1 MSKKSS
7 QKDKFAEREAQKY
20 ANPITSREG
29 ILELLEGCDRPQSR
43 EAIGEALGLVNEDD
57 IEALRRRLRA
67 MERDGQLVRNRREG
81 YAAAS
86 RMDLIRGRVI
96 GHPDGFGFV
105 VSDEGGDDTFLSARQ
120 MHAVMHGD
128 RVLVRVVGMD
138 RRGRPEGALVEV
150 LEHAHHEIVGR
161 FFKESGVGF
170 VESSNKRITHEIV
183 IPEEKQGDAKT
194 GQIVVATILEQPTR
208 RSQPV
213 GQITEVLGDHMAPGM
228 EMEIAV
234 RTHELPNSWSREAQD
249 EAATFGSEVP
259 EAAKAGREDIRELP
273 LVTIDGDD
281 SRDFDDAVYC
291 KKVSNGWKLLVAIAD
306 VSAYVKSDTV
316 LDQEAWLR
324 GNSVYFPENVIPM
337 LPEILSNHLCSL
349 NPEVDRLCM
358 VCEMSITPAG
368 KLRSYR
374 FFEGVM
380 RSHARLTYT
389 KVAAMLVDGD
399 VELCRE
405 YEPLMPHLTE
415 LYNLYHAMR
424 KARSKRG
431 AIEFDR
437 TETRIVFGEGRKIE
451 QIVPTVRNDA
461 HRLIEEFMIS
471 ANVATARFFEENEFP
486 MVYRIHQ
493 NPTEEKL
500 TDLKAFLAEMGLT
513 LGGGAEPS
521 AKDYAKLLDEVKQRD
536 DRHLIET
543 VLLRSMSQAV
553 YSPENIGHFGLALE
567 AYTHFTSPI
576 RRYPDLLVH
585 RGIRHLIAGGSADN
599 FRYDHANMEMAGDH
613 CSMTERRADDATRDA
628 IDWLKCE
635 YMMSRVGQEFSGII
649 TSVTGFG
656 LFVELDE
663 IFVEG
668 LVHITSL
675 DNDYF
680 HFDAKRHE
688 MKGERSGMVYRLGD
702 AINVRVARVDLD
714 ESKIDFALMG
724 SSDDGNEE
732 KKKKGA
738 SKKRSGKKRGSRN
751 KAKKGDEKV
760 AGKGEGK
767 PAGTS
772 GEAPDQAS
780 GVPAKKKSR
789 RRRR

>member
-1 MSKKSS
+1 MSNKSPE
-7 QKDKFAEREAQKY
+7 KDKFAEREAQKY

-29 ILELLEGCDRPQSR
+29 ILALLEECDRPQNIR
-43 EAIGEALGLVNEDD
+43 AISEALGLVEDQD
-57 IEALRRRLRA
+57 LEALRRRLRA
-67 MERDGQLVRNRREG
+67 MERDGQLVRNRRDG

-128 RVLVRVVGMD
+128 RVLVRVIGMD
-138 RRGRPEGALVEV
+138 RRGRREGALVEV

-161 FFKESGVGF
+161 FFKEGGVGF

-183 IPEEKQGDAKT
+183 IPAEKQGGAQV
-194 GQIVVATILEQPTR
+194 GQIVVAMILEQPTR

-228 EMEIAV
+228 EMEIAL
-234 RTHELPNSWSREAQD
+234 RTHELPNLWSREAAA
-249 EAATFGSEVP
+249 EAAAFGSDVP
-259 EAAKAGREDIRELP
+259 ESAKGGGREDIRELP

-291 KKVSNGWKLLVAIAD
+291 KKVSNGWKLMVAIAD
-306 VSAYVKSDTV
+306 VSAYVKPDTV

-349 NPEVDRLCM
+349 NPDVDRLCM
-358 VCEMSITPAG
+358 VCEMSITPGG

-380 RSHARLTYT
+380 RSHARLTYS
-389 KVAAMLVDGD
+389 KVAAMLVDND
-399 VELCRE
+399 ADLCGE
-405 YEPLMPHLTE
+405 YEPLIPQLNE
-415 LYNLYHAMR
+415 LYNLYRAMR
-424 KARSKRG
+424 QARSKRG

-437 TETRIVFGEGRKIE
+437 AETRIVFGEGRKIE

-461 HRLIEEFMIS
+461 HRLIEEFMIC
-471 ANVATARFFEENEFP
+471 ANVATAKFFEENDFP

-493 NPTEEKL
+493 NPAEEKL
-500 TDLKAFLAEMGLT
+500 ADLTLFLAEMGLK
-513 LGGGAEPS
+513 LGGGSEPS
-521 AKDYAKLLDEVKQRD
+521 AKDYAKLLNEVQERD

-585 RGIRHLIAGGSADN
+585 RGIRHLIGGGTAEN
-599 FRYDHANMEMAGDH
+599 FRYDHANMEEAGDH

-635 YMMSRVGQEFSGII
+635 YMMSRIGQEFSGII

-675 DNDYF
+675 DNDYY

-688 MKGERSGMVYRLGD
+688 MKGERSGMTYRLGD
-702 AINVRVARVDLD
+702 WINIRVARVDLD
-714 ESKIDFALMG
+714 ESKIDFALLG
-724 SSDDGNEE
+724 SPDDDGKEE
-732 KKKKGA
+732 KKKP

-751 KAKKGDEKV
+751 KGKKAEGV
-760 AGKGEGK
+760 AGEQ
-767 PAGTS
+767 S
-772 GEAPDQAS
+772 GAPGDA
-780 GVPAKKKSR
+780 PAKKKSR
-789 RRRR
+789 RRR

>member
-1 MSKKSS
+1 MSKKTPE
-7 QKDKFAEREAQKY
+7 KDKFAEREAQKY
-20 ANPITSREG
+20 VNPITSREG
-29 ILELLEGCDRPQSR
+29 ILTLLDECDRPQNR
-43 EAIGEALGLVNEDD
+43 KEIGEALGLFEDD
-57 IEALRRRLRA
+57 DVEALRRRLRA
-67 MERDGQLVRNRREG
+67 MERDGQLVRNRRDG
-81 YAAAS
+81 YAPAS

-128 RVLVRVVGMD
+128 RVLVRVVGVD
-138 RRGRPEGALVEV
+138 RRGRREGALVEV
-150 LEHAHHEIVGR
+150 LERAHHEIVGR
-161 FFKESGVGF
+161 FIKEGGVGF
-170 VESSNKRITHEIV
+170 VESSNKRITQEIV
-183 IPEEKQGDAKT
+183 IPADKQGEAQA
-194 GQIVVATILEQPTR
+194 GQIVVATIIEQPTR

-213 GQITEVLGDHMAPGM
+213 GQISEVLGDHMAPGM

-234 RTHELPNSWSREAQD
+234 RAHELPNSWSREAED
-249 EAATFGSEVP
+249 EAAAFGSEVS
-259 EAAKAGREDIRELP
+259 ESEKTSAGREDIRELP

-291 KKVSNGWKLLVAIAD
+291 EKVSNGWKLLVAIAD
-306 VSAYVKSDTV
+306 VSAYVKPDTV

-349 NPEVDRLCM
+349 NPDVDRLCM

-380 RSHARLTYT
+380 RSHARLTYS
-389 KVAAMLVDGD
+389 KVAAMLVDNN

-405 YEPLMPHLTE
+405 YDVLMPHLNE
-415 LYNLYHAMR
+415 LYALFNAMR
-424 KARSKRG
+424 KARGKRG

-437 TETRIVFGEGRKIE
+437 AETRIVFGEGRKIE
-451 QIVPTVRNDA
+451 KIVPTVRNDA

-471 ANVATARFFEENEFP
+471 ANVAAARFFEENDLP

-493 NPTEEKL
+493 NPAEEKL
-500 TDLKAFLAEMGLT
+500 TDLKAFLAEMGLK

-521 AKDYAKLLDEVKQRD
+521 AKDYAKLLDEVHMRD

-585 RGIRHLIAGGSADN
+585 RGIRHLINGGRAEN
-599 FRYDHANMEMAGDH
+599 FKYDHADMETAGDH

-635 YMMSRVGQEFSGII
+635 YMMSRIGQEFPGII

-668 LVHITSL
+668 LVHVTSL
-675 DNDYF
+675 DNDYY

-688 MKGERSGMVYRLGD
+688 MRGERSGVVYRLGD
-702 AINVRVARVDLD
+702 WINVRIARVDLD

-724 SSDDGNEE
+724 SDSNSDEGSGPV
-732 KKKKGA
+732 KKKVKKKGRKG
-738 SKKRSGKKRGSRN
+738 SRGKRGEKEKESGKK
-751 KAKKGDEKV
+751 
-760 AGKGEGK
+760 
-767 PAGTS
+767 
-772 GEAPDQAS
+772 EASKNTPRKD
-780 GVPAKKKSR
+780 R
-789 RRRR
+789 R

>member
-1 MSKKSS
+1 MSKKLAE
-7 QKDKFAEREAQKY
+7 KDKFAEREAQKY
-20 ANPITSREG
+20 TNPITSREG
-29 ILELLEGCDRPQSR
+29 ILALLDECDRPQNRR
-43 EAIGEALGLVNEDD
+43 EISDALGLTEEQDL
-57 IEALRRRLRA
+57 EALRRRLRA
-67 MERDGQLVRNRREG
+67 MERDGQLVRNRRDG
-81 YAAAS
+81 YAPAS

-105 VSDEGGDDTFLSARQ
+105 VSDDGGDDTFLSARQ

-128 RVLVRVVGMD
+128 RVLVRVIGLD
-138 RRGRPEGALVEV
+138 RRGRREGALVEV
-150 LEHAHHEIVGR
+150 LEHAHHEVVGR
-161 FFKESGVGF
+161 FVKESGVGF
-170 VESSNKRITHEIV
+170 VESSNRRITHEII
-183 IPEEKQGDAKT
+183 IPVEKQGGAET
-194 GQIVVATILEQPTR
+194 GQIVVAKILEQPTR

-213 GQITEVLGDHMAPGM
+213 GQITEVLGDQMAPGM
-228 EMEIAV
+228 EMEIAL
-234 RTHELPNSWSREAQD
+234 RTHELPNRWSREAEE
-249 EAATFGSEVP
+249 EAANFGSEVP
-259 EAAKAGREDIRELP
+259 ESSKAGREDIRELP

-291 KKVSNGWKLLVAIAD
+291 EKVSNGWKLLVAIAD
-306 VSAYVKSDTV
+306 VSAYVKPDTV

-349 NPEVDRLCM
+349 NPDVDRLCM
-358 VCEMSITPAG
+358 VCEMSITPGG

-380 RSHARLTYT
+380 RSHARLTYS
-389 KVAAMLVDGD
+389 KVAAMLVDSD
-399 VELCRE
+399 ADLCRE
-405 YEPLMPHLTE
+405 YETLMPHLNE

-424 KARSKRG
+424 NARSKRG

-437 TETRIVFGEGRKIE
+437 AETRIVFGEGRKIE

-471 ANVATARFFEENEFP
+471 ANVATAKFFEENEFP

-500 TDLKAFLAEMGLT
+500 TDLKVFLAEMGLK
-513 LGGGAEPS
+513 LGGGEKPT
-521 AKDYAKLLDEVKQRD
+521 AKDYAKLLDEVRQRE

-553 YSPENIGHFGLALE
+553 YNPENIGHFGLALE

-585 RGIRHLIAGGSADN
+585 RGIRHLITGGTADN
-599 FRYDHANMEMAGDH
+599 FRYDHANMEEAGDH

-675 DNDYF
+675 DNDYY

-702 AINVRVARVDLD
+702 WINVRVARVDLD

-724 SSDDGNEE
+724 SSDNDDEIP
-732 KKKKGA
+732 KKQKKGA
-738 SKKRSGKKRGSRN
+738 GKKRFGKKKNMRGKGKKVQSQGEGGSEGKADDNPDAPVKKRS
-751 KAKKGDEKV
+751 
-760 AGKGEGK
+760 
-767 PAGTS
+767 
-772 GEAPDQAS
+772 
-780 GVPAKKKSR
+780 R
-789 RRRR
+789 RR

>member
-1 MSKKSS
+1 MSKKPIENEPG
-7 QKDKFAEREAQKY
+7 KDPFAEREAQKY
-20 ANPITSREG
+20 TNPITSREG
-29 ILELLEGCDRPQSR
+29 ILQLLEACDRPQNR
-43 EAIGEALGLVNEDD
+43 KAIGEALGLESDDD

-67 MERDGQLVRNRREG
+67 MERDGQVVRNRRDG
-81 YAAAS
+81 YAPAS

-128 RVLVRVVGMD
+128 RVLVRVVGVD
-138 RRGRPEGALVEV
+138 RRGRCEGALVEV
-150 LEHAHHEIVGR
+150 LERAHHEVVGR
-161 FFKESGVGF
+161 FFKDGAVGF
-170 VESSNKRITHEIV
+170 VESSNKRITQEII
-183 IPEEKQGDAKT
+183 IPADKQGDAQP
-194 GQIVVATILEQPTR
+194 GQIVVAAIIEQPSR
-208 RSQPV
+208 HSQPV
-213 GQITEVLGDHMAPGM
+213 GKITEVMGDHMGPGM

-234 RTHELPNSWSREAQD
+234 RTHELPNSWSREAEA
-249 EAATFGSEVP
+249 EAAAFGSDVP
-259 EAAKAGREDIRELP
+259 ESAMAGREDIRELP

-306 VSAYVKSDTV
+306 VSNYVKPDTV

-337 LPEILSNHLCSL
+337 LPEVLSNHLCSL

-380 RSHARLTYT
+380 RSHARLTYG

-399 VELCRE
+399 AKLCRE
-405 YEPLMPHLTE
+405 YGALLPHLNE
-415 LYNLYHAMR
+415 LYDLYQAMR

-437 TETRIVFGEGRKIE
+437 AETRIVFGEGRKIE

-461 HRLIEEFMIS
+461 HRLIEEFMIA
-471 ANVATARFFEENEFP
+471 ANVSAAKYFEENEFP

-493 NPTEEKL
+493 NPAEEKL
-500 TDLKAFLAEMGLT
+500 TDLKTFLAEMGLQ
-513 LGGGAEPS
+513 LGGGLKPS
-521 AKDYAKLLDEVKQRD
+521 AKDYAKLLDEVHQRD

-585 RGIRHLIAGGSADN
+585 RGIRHLLGGGTAEN
-599 FRYDHANMEMAGDH
+599 FKHDHADMEEAGDH

-635 YMMSRVGQEFSGII
+635 YMMSRIGQEFSGII

-668 LVHITSL
+668 LVHVSSL
-675 DNDYF
+675 DNDYY

-688 MKGERSGMVYRLGD
+688 MTGERSGNTYRLGD
-702 AINVRVARVDLD
+702 WINVRVARVDLD

-724 SSDDGNEE
+724 AGDEDGGE
-732 KKKKGA
+732 KKPRTT
-738 SKKRSGKKRGSRN
+738 KKRAGKKRA
-751 KAKKGDEKV
+751 AKGGKSG
-760 AGKGEGK
+760 GKGKKK
-767 PAGTS
+767 PTGQSA
-772 GEAPDQAS
+772 AAAD
-780 GVPAKKKSR
+780 VPAKKKSR
-789 RRRR
+789 RRR

>member
-1 MSKKSS
+1 MSKKPTE
-7 QKDKFAEREAQKY
+7 KDQFAAREAQKY

-29 ILELLEGCDRPQSR
+29 ILALLEDCDRPLSR
-43 EAIGEALGLVNEDD
+43 EAIGEALELVNEDD

-81 YAAAS
+81 YAPAS

-128 RVLVRVVGMD
+128 RVLVRVVGVD
-138 RRGRPEGALVEV
+138 RRGRREGALVEV
-150 LEHAHHEIVGR
+150 LEHAHQEIVGR

-183 IPEEKQGDAKT
+183 IPEDKQGGAQS
-194 GQIVVATILEQPTR
+194 GQIVVATIIEQPTR

-213 GQITEVLGDHMAPGM
+213 GQISEVLGDHMAPGM

-234 RTHELPNSWSREAQD
+234 RTHELPNGWSREAED
-249 EAATFGSEVP
+249 EAAVFGSEVP
-259 EAAKAGREDIRELP
+259 ESAKAGREDIRELP

-291 KKVSNGWKLLVAIAD
+291 EKVGNGWKLMVAIAD
-306 VSAYVKSDTV
+306 VSAYVKPDTV

-368 KLRSYR
+368 NLRSYR

-380 RSHARLTYT
+380 RSHARLTYS

-399 VELCRE
+399 TDLCTE
-405 YEPLMPHLTE
+405 YAPLMPHLTE

-437 TETRIVFGEGRKIE
+437 AETRIVFGEGRKIE

-471 ANVATARFFEENEFP
+471 ANVATARYFEENEFP

-493 NPTEEKL
+493 KPAEEKL

-513 LGGGAEPS
+513 LGGGETPS
-521 AKDYAKLLDEVKQRD
+521 AKDYAKVLNEVQQRE

-585 RGIRHLIAGGSADN
+585 RGIRHLIAGGTAET
-599 FRYDHANMEMAGDH
+599 FRYDLANMEMAGAH

-635 YMMSRVGQEFSGII
+635 YMMDRVGQEFSGTI

-656 LFVELDE
+656 LFVELSE
-663 IFVEG
+663 VFVEG

-702 AINVRVARVDLD
+702 SIDVRVARVDLD
-714 ESKIDFALMG
+714 ESKIDFALAG
-724 SSDDGNEE
+724 SSDGDGKTEH
-732 KKKKGA
+732 KKQGT
-738 SKKRSGKKRGSRN
+738 SKKRSGKKRGARS
-751 KAKKGDEKV
+751 KVKKEDEKTT
-760 AGKGEGK
+760 GK
-767 PAGTS
+767 ADDVS
-772 GEAPDQAS
+772 
-780 GVPAKKKSR
+780 AKKKAR

>member
-1 MSKKSS
+1 MSKKSPE
-7 QKDKFAEREAQKY
+7 KDKFAEREAQKY

-29 ILELLEGCDRPQSR
+29 ILELLEGCDRPQNMKEIS
-43 EAIGEALGLVNEDD
+43 ETLGLVDD
-57 IEALRRRLRA
+57 QDLEALRRRLRA

-81 YAAAS
+81 YAPAS

-138 RRGRPEGALVEV
+138 RRGRREGALVEV

-213 GQITEVLGDHMAPGM
+213 GEITEVLGDHMAPGM

-234 RTHELPNSWSREAQD
+234 RTHELPNSWSREAED

-291 KKVSNGWKLLVAIAD
+291 KKVSNGWKLMVAIAD
-306 VSAYVKSDTV
+306 VSAYVKPDTV

-399 VELCRE
+399 ADLCRE

-437 TETRIVFGEGRKIE
+437 AETRIVFGEGRKIE

-471 ANVATARFFEENEFP
+471 ANVATAKFFEENEFP
-486 MVYRIHQ
+486 TVYRIHQ
-493 NPTEEKL
+493 NPAEEKL

-521 AKDYAKLLDEVKQRD
+521 AKDYAKLLDEVQQRD

-585 RGIRHLIAGGSADN
+585 RGIRHLIAGGTADT

-613 CSMTERRADDATRDA
+613 CSTTERRADDATRDA

-635 YMMSRVGQEFSGII
+635 YMMSRIGQEFSGII

-675 DNDYF
+675 DNDYY

-702 AINVRVARVDLD
+702 SIHVRVARVDLD

-724 SSDDGNEE
+724 SSEDGKEE

-751 KAKKGDEKV
+751 KAKKGDEQV
-760 AGKGEGK
+760 AGKPEGK

-772 GEAPDQAS
+772 GEASDAP
-780 GVPAKKKSR
+780 VKKKSR

>member
-1 MSKKSS
+1 MSNKSS
-7 QKDKFAEREAQKY
+7 EKDKFAEREAQKY

-29 ILELLEGCDRPQSR
+29 ILELLEACDRPQSLR
-43 EAIGEALGLVNEDD
+43 AISETLGLVEDQD
-57 IEALRRRLRA
+57 LEALRRRLRA
-67 MERDGQLVRNRREG
+67 MERDGQLVRNRRDG
-81 YAAAS
+81 YAATS

-128 RVLVRVVGMD
+128 RVLVRVIGMD

-183 IPEEKQGDAKT
+183 IPAEKQGGAVT

-228 EMEIAV
+228 EMEIAL
-234 RTHELPNSWSREAQD
+234 RTHELPNLWSQEAED
-249 EAATFGSEVP
+249 EAAAFGSDVP
-259 EAAKAGREDIRELP
+259 ESAKGGGREDIRELP

-291 KKVSNGWKLLVAIAD
+291 KKVSNGWTLMVAIAD

-349 NPEVDRLCM
+349 NPDVDRLCM

-389 KVAAMLVDGD
+389 KVAAMLVDND
-399 VELCRE
+399 ADLCRE
-405 YEPLMPHLTE
+405 YEPLMPHLNE

-437 TETRIVFGEGRKIE
+437 AETRIVFGEGRKIE

-461 HRLIEEFMIS
+461 HRLIEEFMIC
-471 ANVATARFFEENEFP
+471 ANVATAKYFEENDFP

-493 NPTEEKL
+493 NPTEQKL
-500 TDLKAFLAEMGLT
+500 TDLKLFLSEMGLT
-513 LGGGAEPS
+513 LGGGEEPS
-521 AKDYAKLLDEVKQRD
+521 AKDYAKLLDEVQARD

-585 RGIRHLIAGGSADN
+585 RGIRHLISGGTADN
-599 FRYDHANMEMAGDH
+599 FRYDHSNMEAAGDH

-635 YMMSRVGQEFSGII
+635 YMMSRIGQEFSGII

-675 DNDYF
+675 DNDYY

-688 MKGERSGMVYRLGD
+688 MKGERSGMTYRLGD
-702 AINVRVARVDLD
+702 WINIRVARVDLD
-714 ESKIDFALMG
+714 ESKIDFALLG
-724 SSDDGNEE
+724 SSDDDGDE
-732 KKKKGA
+732 KKKP
-738 SKKRSGKKRGSRN
+738 SKKRSGKKRGSR
-751 KAKKGDEKV
+751 AKGKKPEGV
-760 AGKGEGK
+760 AV
-767 PAGTS
+767 AVADATTS
-772 GEAPDQAS
+772 ENSSEA
-780 GVPAKKKSR
+780 PAKKKSR
-789 RRRR
+789 RRR

>member
-1 MSKKSS
+1 
-7 QKDKFAEREAQKY
+7 
-20 ANPITSREG
+20 
-29 ILELLEGCDRPQSR
+29 
-43 EAIGEALGLVNEDD
+43 
-57 IEALRRRLRA
+57 
-67 MERDGQLVRNRREG
+67 
-81 YAAAS
+81 
-86 RMDLIRGRVI
+86 
-96 GHPDGFGFV
+96 
-105 VSDEGGDDTFLSARQ
+105 
-120 MHAVMHGD
+120 
-128 RVLVRVVGMD
+128 LVRVIGMD
-138 RRGRPEGALVEV
+138 RRGRREGALVEV

-183 IPEEKQGDAKT
+183 IPAEKQGGAQT

-228 EMEIAV
+228 EMEIAL
-234 RTHELPNSWSREAQD
+234 RAHELPNLWSREA
-249 EAATFGSEVP
+249 EAEADAFGRDVP
-259 EAAKAGREDIRELP
+259 ESAKGGGREDIRELQ

-291 KKVSNGWKLLVAIAD
+291 EKVSNGWKLVVAIAD
-306 VSAYVKSDTV
+306 VSAYVKPDTV

-349 NPEVDRLCM
+349 KPDVDRLCM
-358 VCEMSITPAG
+358 VCEMSITPTG

-380 RSHARLTYT
+380 RSHARLTYS
-389 KVAAMLVDGD
+389 KVAAMLVDKD
-399 VELCRE
+399 ADLCRE
-405 YEPLMPHLTE
+405 YEPLMPHLNE
-415 LYNLYHAMR
+415 LYKLYHAMR

-437 TETRIVFGEGRKIE
+437 AETRIVFGEGRKIE

-461 HRLIEEFMIS
+461 HRLIEEFMIC
-471 ANVATARFFEENEFP
+471 ANVATAKFFEENDFP

-500 TDLKAFLAEMGLT
+500 TDLKLFLAEMGLK
-513 LGGGAEPS
+513 LGGGSEPS
-521 AKDYAKLLDEVKQRD
+521 AKDYAKLLDEVQVRD

-585 RGIRHLIAGGSADN
+585 RGIRHLIGGGKAES
-599 FRYDHANMEMAGDH
+599 FRYDHSNMEAAGDH

-635 YMMSRVGQEFSGII
+635 YMMSRIGQEFSGII

-675 DNDYF
+675 DNDYY
-680 HFDAKRHE
+680 HFDPKRHE
-688 MKGERSGMVYRLGD
+688 MKGERSGMTYRLGD
-702 AINVRVARVDLD
+702 WINIRVARVDLD
-714 ESKIDFALMG
+714 ESKIDFALLG
-724 SSDDGNEE
+724 TSDDDEAGA
-732 KKKKGA
+732 KKMPA
-738 SKKRSGKKRGSRN
+738 KKRSGKKRGGR
-751 KAKKGDEKV
+751 
-760 AGKGEGK
+760 GKGVKATSAVEAS
-767 PAGTS
+767 AGADAGEQADTS
-772 GEAPDQAS
+772 VDA
-780 GVPAKKKSR
+780 PAKKKSR
-789 RRRR
+789 HRRR